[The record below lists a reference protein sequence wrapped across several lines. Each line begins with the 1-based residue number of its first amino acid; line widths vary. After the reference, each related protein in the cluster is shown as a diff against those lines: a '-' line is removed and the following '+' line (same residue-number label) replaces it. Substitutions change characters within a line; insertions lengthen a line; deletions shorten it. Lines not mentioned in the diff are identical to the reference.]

1 MHFPI
6 KRDAAALTGEKKR
19 VWSDNFVISNKKL
32 TSKILKKGQF

>member
-6 KRDAAALTGEKKR
+6 KRDAAVLTGGKKMDG
-19 VWSDNFVISNKKL
+19 VIVFMISNKKL